1 MANGHE
7 NIIPH
12 TIRSTEEAREK
23 GRKGG
28 KASGEAR
35 RRKRDLR
42 QRAKIFME
50 AAADPRV
57 AKAMSKTG
65 VDVKDNAD
73 VVIAGIYKGV
83 IKGEPKSLAM
93 WMELTGQSVKEN
105 RKGELFEYEKRKA
118 EAEAKRAE
126 METELYRMRLEAIKG
141 VGQDELPDDGFL
153 EALKGTAAEDW
164 SDEVL

>member
-1 MANGHE
+1 
-7 NIIPH
+7 
-12 TIRSTEEAREK
+12 
-23 GRKGG
+23 
-28 KASGEAR
+28 
-35 RRKRDLR
+35 
-42 QRAKIFME
+42 ME